1 MTQAVL
7 RPSIALLVAI
17 SALQPI
23 ALNILAPA
31 TPVLA
36 RHFQTNF
43 ATIQLSLTIFL
54 IAVALSQLVIGPL
67 SDRYGRRP
75 CIIGG
80 IVLYIAGSVWGAF
93 TGSTQELILSRMLEG
108 VGGGT
113 AFALTRAII
122 RDTADR
128 NESARLIATVTMVM
142 VIAPML
148 SPFVGGH
155 IVAFAGWRAVF
166 WFMAGSGALVLV
178 YTVLRLHETAPAIG
192 TKQSFLGVFRAFPE
206 LARNSDFTLNVV
218 AVAATSAAFFGFVAA
233 APYIV
238 VETMQ
243 RSPDV
248 YGAFFIVTAF
258 GYICGNYATTRLVA
272 RLDAARTVR
281 LGLVISLAGTA
292 IALGLALL
300 PGWSPYTLFLPL
312 VLNSFGNGM
321 TIPSG
326 TAEALSA
333 RPELAGSA
341 AGLSGALQLGA
352 GALASF
358 VLSWTV
364 TLWAPSLVLAMFL
377 FNAAGLLALR
387 SRARRT

>member
-54 IAVALSQLVIGPL
+54 IAVALSQLVVGPL

-108 VGGGT
+108 IGGGT

-128 NESARLIATVTMVM
+128 NESPKLIATVTMVM

-148 SPFVGGH
+148 SPIIGGH
-155 IVAFAGWRAVF
+155 IVALAGGRAAVSYKQIR
-166 WFMAGSGALVLV
+166 A
-178 YTVLRLHETAPAIG
+178 HETPV
-192 TKQSFLGVFRAFPE
+192 Q
-206 LARNSDFTLNVV
+206 NSYCV
-218 AVAATSAAFFGFVAA
+218 
-233 APYIV
+233 
-238 VETMQ
+238 
-243 RSPDV
+243 
-248 YGAFFIVTAF
+248 
-258 GYICGNYATTRLVA
+258 C
-272 RLDAARTVR
+272 
-281 LGLVISLAGTA
+281 
-292 IALGLALL
+292 
-300 PGWSPYTLFLPL
+300 W
-312 VLNSFGNGM
+312 
-321 TIPSG
+321 
-326 TAEALSA
+326 
-333 RPELAGSA
+333 
-341 AGLSGALQLGA
+341 
-352 GALASF
+352 
-358 VLSWTV
+358 W
-364 TLWAPSLVLAMFL
+364 
-377 FNAAGLLALR
+377 
-387 SRARRT
+387 